1 MANLVAMFT
10 AAGLAGLFQ
19 TTAVNVVKPAM
30 IETAQTA
37 VFDPAITEIRAT
49 MGAVNPQKPDS
60 PLVVAK

>member
-10 AAGLAGLFQ
+10 AAGLARLFE
-19 TTAVNVVKPAM
+19 TVTLSVIEPAM
-30 IETAQTA
+30 IEAAQTA